1 MPVKVEEKV
10 ALDTARGYRLKGT
23 KKPGR
28 PRKMPKPEDFDYLM
42 NLEEAGQC
50 LGITYTQMRVAVY
63 DHDIPVMKFGKAKRI
78 ARPVVQRILDAG
90 EFEAGRII
98 SKNVAEEAQSD
109 GVPGQ
114 DIGRTAV
121 FPSLPN
127 NVYRPDSGNLPR
139 QRVSGMG
146 SNA

>member
-1 MPVKVEEKV
+1 MPVKIEEKIT
-10 ALDTARGYRLKGT
+10 LDTARGYRLKGT

-50 LGITYTQMRVAVY
+50 LGITYTQMRIAVY
-63 DHDIPVMKFGKAKRI
+63 DHNIPVMRFGKAKRI

-98 SKNVAEEAQSD
+98 SKGVAEEVQSD

-114 DIGRTAV
+114 DIRRTAV
-121 FPSLPN
+121 FPSLPS
-127 NVYRPDSGNLPR
+127 NVCGPGAGNLPR
-139 QRVSGMG
+139 QRVAGMD
-146 SNA
+146 SKA